1 MTFNIPVQH
10 YGQLKGRLI
19 LQPSPADAVPLCVVM
34 SREADRLKY
43 SNKELNKK
51 VQEMEVQLEVLK
63 VDRWGLHMMLAL
75 KLSTLSA
82 SASTSAG
89 ESAVV
94 VGAKRRLIDDSGG
107 TPMTQSSAKKAKD
120 E

>member
-1 MTFNIPVQH
+1 
-10 YGQLKGRLI
+10 
-19 LQPSPADAVPLCVVM
+19 M

-63 VDRWGLHMMLAL
+63 VDR
-75 KLSTLSA
+75 A

-94 VGAKRRLIDDSGG
+94 VGAKRRLLDDSGG
-107 TPMTQSSAKKAKD
+107 TPMTQSSTKKAKD